1 MTITTEPGVP
11 KSTPPGTESQA
22 LRKLLLRLHFY
33 AGVFVGPFL
42 LVAALTG
49 FIYAFAPTLEK
60 LAYGNY
66 LEAPAS
72 DSPLPASE
80 QLQAALDGRDPSTL
94 LSLQTAEAGG
104 STRVVFADP
113 SVGSGETTVFVD
125 PGSGKVLGALA
136 TDSGDLPLRA
146 WLSALHKNL
155 HLGEVG
161 NLYSELAASW
171 LGVIA
176 LAGLYLWWTKYRRD
190 RANGNRGRLLTVD
203 RSVTGRRSTL
213 NWHGVVGACAAIG
226 LIFLSI
232 TGLTW
237 SDHAGKN
244 VKTVRTEMSWT
255 TPKLDTTLA
264 ASAAAPADE
273 HAGHGAPAAPV
284 AEGAPVD
291 PSAVDGVLT
300 VARDQG
306 LTGSLSATIPAGA
319 ATAWTVKE
327 TATGGDSIAV
337 DAATM
342 QVTDEQRFADWPLA
356 AKLSQW
362 GIAGHM
368 GTLFGFANQLLLGA
382 LALSL
387 ITLLVTGYWMWWQ
400 RRPRRSEGFAL
411 GTMPRRGALRRLP
424 WPAIGGIAVVAVAVG
439 IFVPLLGLSLLGF
452 LIVDVLL
459 GLRSRRQ
466 PA

>member
-11 KSTPPGTESQA
+11 KSSPPGTESSA

-49 FIYAFAPTLEK
+49 FVYAFAPTLEK
-60 LAYGNY
+60 LVYGSY
-66 LEAPAS
+66 LEAPAT
-72 DSPLPASE
+72 DHPLPASE
-80 QLQAALDGRDPSTL
+80 QLRAALDGRDPSAV

-104 STRVVFADP
+104 STRVVFDDP
-113 SVGSGETTVFVD
+113 GVGSGETTVFVD

-161 NLYSELAASW
+161 NLYSEMAASW
-171 LGVIA
+171 LGVIV
-176 LAGLYLWWTKYRRD
+176 LAGLYLWWAKYRRD
-190 RANGNRGRLLTVD
+190 RANGRGRLLTVD
-203 RSVTGRRSTL
+203 RSLTGRRSTL
-213 NWHGVVGACAAIG
+213 NWHGVVGACAALG

-237 SDHAGKN
+237 SDNAGKN
-244 VKTVRTEMSWT
+244 VKTLRTEMSWT
-255 TPKLDTTLA
+255 TPKLDTA
-264 ASAAAPADE
+264 IGAAPAAPAGE
-273 HAGHGAPAAPV
+273 HTGHGAPAAPV
-284 AEGAPVD
+284 ADGAPVD
-291 PSAVDGVLT
+291 PSAVDGVLA
-300 VARDQG
+300 VARDHG
-306 LTGSLSATIPAGA
+306 LTGSLSATIPASA
-319 ATAWTVKE
+319 AKAWTVKE
-327 TATGGDSIAV
+327 AATGGDSIAV
-337 DAATM
+337 DGATM
-342 QVTDEQRFADWPLA
+342 QVTDELRFADWPLA
-356 AKLSQW
+356 AKLTSW

-368 GTLFGFANQLLLGA
+368 GTLFGIANQLLLAA
-382 LALSL
+382 LALAL
-387 ITLLVTGYWMWWQ
+387 ITLIVGGYRMWWQ

-411 GTMPRRGALRRLP
+411 GTVPRRGALRRLP

-459 GLRSRRQ
+459 GLRSRWQ